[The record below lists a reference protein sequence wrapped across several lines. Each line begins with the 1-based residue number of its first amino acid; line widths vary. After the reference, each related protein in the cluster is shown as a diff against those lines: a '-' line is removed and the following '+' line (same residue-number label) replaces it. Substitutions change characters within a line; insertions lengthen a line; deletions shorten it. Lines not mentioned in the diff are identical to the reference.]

1 MNRTT
6 VVALLVVAIALLL
19 AGGVVLAKSITC
31 TGGPCIGTKRA
42 DTITGSGGADT
53 IKGLAGGDTID
64 GGNGNDTIN
73 GGGGNDTITDI
84 GVVPDVDIITG
95 GKGNDII
102 DVREGDLNDEQ
113 DKVDCGPGTDTI
125 FFDADRLARQLRD
138 LQPDLDQSGCGTR
151 CRTPTPETE
160 LWMGHGSMR

>member
-1 MNRTT
+1 MKRNVILALA
-6 VVALLVVAIALLL
+6 VVAVALSMV
-19 AGGVVLAKSITC
+19 GGVVLAKSITC
-31 TGGPCIGTKRA
+31 TGGPCNGTKRA
-42 DTITGSGGADT
+42 DTITGSVVADT
-53 IKGLAGGDTID
+53 INGRAGGDTID
-64 GGNGNDTIN
+64 GGNGNDSIN

-125 FFDADRLARQLRD
+125 FFDATDLRANCEIFN
-138 LQPDLDQSGCGTR
+138 PI
-151 CRTPTPETE
+151 
-160 LWMGHGSMR
+160 